1 MEKMTNEIMQLI
13 DELHM
18 LNIGRKGESASKDR
32 YGFSFEPLN
41 CVSTAPLDFTERT
54 MRLQVEARE
63 AYRLTLKLNRHSPL
77 FIRTSGLLERL
88 LNHLGSYCITKAVL
102 EAHGET
108 FDLIDTLDI
117 DRLREMTAANFRKC
131 NESFMENQ
139 MLGRFNPKIFALSL
153 RWAELDRRLEATA
166 EKIEKIKTGKIRI
179 DLDEKE
185 RSADPQKES
194 VAEQTETTASLP
206 EKGTALPVDKAAV
219 RTYEK
224 QKSETAPAE
233 QPDAAETETAAPT
246 EIKPETAP
254 SHTETEV
261 QEAQNTVSETDTQV
275 PENKDEAFK
284 RNILL
289 QDAVNRADRDGY
301 GAAYMARGPAL
312 ETLWEVFM
320 EREKSNGF
328 PTLKSMGII
337 IEPPKSPPEDESEEE
352 FAESYE
358 LETA

>member
-18 LNIGRKGESASKDR
+18 LNISRKGENASKDR

-102 EAHGET
+102 EAQGET

-166 EKIEKIKTGKIRI
+166 EKIEKIKTGKIKI
-179 DLDEKE
+179 DLTEKE
-185 RSADPQKES
+185 RSADLQKES
-194 VAEQTETTASLP
+194 AKEQTETTASLP
-206 EKGTALPVDKAAV
+206 EKGSALPIDRAAV
-219 RTYEK
+219 RAHEK
-224 QKSETAPAE
+224 QNIEAASADQSYTDKTETSEPTEIQTESETVSAPAE
-233 QPDAAETETAAPT
+233 
-246 EIKPETAP
+246 
-254 SHTETEV
+254 TEV
-261 QEAQNTVSETDTQV
+261 REAQNTVSETDTQV

-284 RNILL
+284 RNVLL
-289 QDAVNRADRDGY
+289 QDAAEGDYLATALVDTVTYYLIVWVIG
-301 GAAYMARGPAL
+301 RGNVL
-312 ETLWEVFM
+312 
-320 EREKSNGF
+320 
-328 PTLKSMGII
+328 
-337 IEPPKSPPEDESEEE
+337 
-352 FAESYE
+352 
-358 LETA
+358 

>member
-1 MEKMTNEIMQLI
+1 MEKMTEEIMQLI

-18 LNIGRKGESASKDR
+18 LDIGRKGENAAKDR

-41 CVSTAPLDFTERT
+41 CVCTAPLDFTERT

-102 EAHGET
+102 EAQGET

-139 MLGRFNPKIFALSL
+139 MIGHFNPKIFALSL

-179 DLDEKE
+179 DLTEKE
-185 RSADPQKES
+185 RSADPKKES
-194 VAEQTETTASLP
+194 AKEQTETNAALP

-254 SHTETEV
+254 SHTETEE
-261 QEAQNTVSETDTQV
+261 QSTAPGTDSPVS
-275 PENKDEAFK
+275 ENKDEAFK

-312 ETLWEVFM
+312 ETLWQVFM

-328 PTLKSMGII
+328 PTLKSMGIV
-337 IEPPKSPPEDESEEE
+337 IEPPESPPEDEAEEE

-358 LETA
+358 LETV